1 MSSDSSVRI
10 GHVRQGVPTVETAD
24 TLLRRESLS
33 CLLALDEFRSVSA
46 QVRVELLDGDTLLLC
61 TNGLTDVVS
70 DERIAEVLAYPSG
83 GQRAVRPAGRSCR
96 S

>member
-1 MSSDSSVRI
+1 
-10 GHVRQGVPTVETAD
+10 
-24 TLLRRESLS
+24 
-33 CLLALDEFRSVSA
+33 VSA